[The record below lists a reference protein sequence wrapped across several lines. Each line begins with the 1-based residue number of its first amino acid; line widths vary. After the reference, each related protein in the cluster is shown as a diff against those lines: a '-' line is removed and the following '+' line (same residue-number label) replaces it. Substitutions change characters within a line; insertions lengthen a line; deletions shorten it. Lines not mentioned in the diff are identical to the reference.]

1 MELKDSLRHATKH
14 GYGAERWAHQLQ
26 AYFSNCTG
34 AIVAYSGGVDSGLLA
49 YAAHLALGD
58 RMIAVLADSLSLSRR
73 EYHSALNFARR
84 HGIPLRIIQT
94 DEMGNPHYRA
104 NAANRCYYCKQT
116 LFQQIAQLKKQ
127 LTDVLDEGGWPVFY
141 GVNLDDLGD
150 FRPGMQ
156 AAREASIRAPFVEL
170 SMDKRAIR
178 RICAH
183 YGLEI
188 ADKPAMPCLASRIA
202 YGEPLTAEK
211 LRQVEAAEDFLL
223 GIGLRVLRVR
233 HHGSMARIE
242 VRAEEFGLVLENRAT
257 ITKGFNELGFAYV
270 ALDLD
275 GFRSGSMNAVLQRS

>member
-1 MELKDSLRHATKH
+1 MELKDSLRHTSEH
-14 GYGAERWAHQLQ
+14 GCAAGTWANQLQ

-34 AIVAYSGGVDSGLLA
+34 AIVAYSGGLDSGLLA
-49 YAAHLALGD
+49 YAAHRALGD

-73 EYHSALNFARR
+73 EYHFALNFARK

-94 DEMGNPHYRA
+94 DEMENPHYRA
-104 NAANRCYYCKQT
+104 NAANRCYFCKQT
-116 LFQQIAQLKKQ
+116 LFQQIAQLQKK
-127 LTDVLDEGGWPVFY
+127 LIDTRDEGGWPVFY

-156 AAREASIRAPFVEL
+156 AAQEASIRAPFVEL
-170 SMDKRAIR
+170 GMDKRAIR
-178 RICAH
+178 TICFH

-223 GIGLRVLRVR
+223 RIGLRVLRVR

-242 VRAEEFGLVLENRAT
+242 VRAEDFGLVLENRAT
-257 ITKGFNELGFAYV
+257 ITKRFNALGFAYV

-275 GFRSGSMNAVLQRS
+275 GFRSGSMNAMLQRS